1 MGDQSHFLVAS
12 KLHQLTLIYHHAAQ
26 SLTDVLAANNDTL
39 SSLTS
44 LISADP
50 ALLEALVEHP
60 ISPSSPQAT
69 MLSLP
74 SSTRPLALLLA
85 PTQHLP
91 SPTPRNSSQPCC
103 QTAPTQTSRAA
114 KLSKLDLEARLCLSS
129 LACCQR
135 RTSL

>member
-1 MGDQSHFLVAS
+1 MGDHSHFLVAS
-12 KLHQLTLIYHHAAQ
+12 KLHQLALIYHLAAGAAAQ

-74 SSTRPLALLLA
+74 SSTRPLALLLP
-85 PTQHLP
+85 PTQQRLLHY
-91 SPTPRNSSQPCC
+91 SHT
-103 QTAPTQTSRAA
+103 TS
-114 KLSKLDLEARLCLSS
+114 
-129 LACCQR
+129 
-135 RTSL
+135 